1 MSHFTTLRSRLTELE
16 ILKVSLCNLGF
27 VIRTNAEVRGSGCQR
42 VQADVVAVLEGDYDL
57 GWSCNAQG
65 SLDLVADLWGV
76 ARKHNLTKLI
86 SLINQKY
93 AVNKTLVEVKRPGL
107 QKANV
112 KLVMQQ

>member
-1 MSHFTTLRSRLTELE
+1 MSHFTALRSQLTNIE
-16 ILKVSLCNLGF
+16 ILKVSLHHLGIA
-27 VIRTNAEVRGSGCQR
+27 VQTNAEVRGAACQR

-57 GWSCNAQG
+57 GWSYNAQG

-76 ARKHNLTKLI
+76 ARKHNLTKLM

-93 AVNKTLVEVKRPGL
+93 AVNKTLAEVKCPGL